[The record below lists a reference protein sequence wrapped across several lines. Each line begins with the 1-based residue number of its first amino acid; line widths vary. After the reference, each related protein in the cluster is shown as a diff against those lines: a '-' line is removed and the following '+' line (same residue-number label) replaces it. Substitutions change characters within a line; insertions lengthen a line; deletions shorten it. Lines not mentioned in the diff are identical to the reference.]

1 MKQLKFIEMKAKSE
15 MLLKKLTQFAPG
27 KEKEFLLF
35 MQEPSKGENQE
46 ISDLLDEFILFEEE
60 NSEGEF
66 NEQAMTEVLSIYIPA
81 FEKGEH
87 VF

>member
-1 MKQLKFIEMKAKSE
+1 MKTKSE
-15 MLLKKLTQFAPG
+15 LLLKKLNEVVLG

-35 MQEPSKGENQE
+35 MQEPQRSEEQE
-46 ISDLLDEFILFEEE
+46 LLSLLDDFILFEEE
-60 NSEGEF
+60 NSDEEF
-66 NEQAMTEVLSIYIPA
+66 TEEAMTEVLSIYVPA

>member
-1 MKQLKFIEMKAKSE
+1 MKTKSE
-15 MLLKKLTQFAPG
+15 LLLKKLNEVVPG

-35 MQEPSKGENQE
+35 MQEPQRSEEQE
-46 ISDLLDEFILFEEE
+46 LLSLLDEFILFEEE
-60 NSEGEF
+60 NSDEEF
-66 NEQAMTEVLSIYIPA
+66 TEEAMSEVLSIYVPA

>member
-1 MKQLKFIEMKAKSE
+1 MKTKSE
-15 MLLKKLTQFAPG
+15 LLLKKLNEVVPG

-35 MQEPSKGENQE
+35 MQEPQGSQDQE
-46 ISDLLDEFILFEEE
+46 LLSLLDDFILFEEE
-60 NSEGEF
+60 NSDEEF
-66 NEQAMTEVLSIYIPA
+66 TEEAMTEVLSIYVPA